1 LVGGGRSASE
11 DATELEKAWCP
22 VIHDDFRLDRPAF
35 ETYARLNEPRE
46 QAPFLWNTTPNGYWM
61 ITRYDDIKEAL
72 QRPDVFSNRITSAI
86 GKREQCLYLIPQNL
100 DSQAHVDCRHD
111 ATEMFLGIIG
121 LPVEDGAYPLPRVET
136 SWPASSA
143 VIRSPRPERPMS
155 QAVLRAGHRSAPRGT
170 GRRQDGLRLVS
181 APGEDGDE
189 LISRANALTLCM
201 RIMLAGLDTK
211 RSALGFMLLHLG
223 THDDDWRFLI
233 ELPGLPPG
241 PARPHH
247 GADGMAQTHPR
258 ARQSCWNPTTRAS
271 WPSAVVRWTS
281 RPAWRRWLG
290 PPWTCPEDAITLTE

>member
-1 LVGGGRSASE
+1 LVGGGRSSSE

-61 ITRYDDIKEAL
+61 ITRYDDNKEAL

-181 APGEDGDE
+181 APGEDGR
-189 LISRANALTLCM
+189 RA
-201 RIMLAGLDTK
+201 D
-211 RSALGFMLLHLG
+211 
-223 THDDDWRFLI
+223 
-233 ELPGLPPG
+233 LPGERAHAVHEDHAGWARHEAQRPRVHAAAPRDSRRRLALPDRAAWAPTWPG
-241 PARPHH
+241 
-247 GADGMAQTHPR
+247 
-258 ARQSCWNPTTRAS
+258 SS
-271 WPSAVVRWTS
+271 SS
-281 RPAWRRWLG
+281 RR
-290 PPWTCPEDAITLTE
+290 